1 MVVVQ
6 TAVKSPLSTKLVRV
20 MEECRYIQ
28 KDAQNDHDK
37 YTYASAAAV
46 LEKVNN
52 ALVKQG
58 IATITRS
65 KVLNSWERVTGKGN
79 VVYYKEVEVEITL
92 IDIETSEK
100 LVISGIGCGMDV
112 GDKAVMKAQTAAI
125 KYAWLM
131 SLQIAT
137 GDDPEADTEKLAEEP
152 GMPFFLVQKIVPSP
166 KGDWAKVELT
176 DSGTGEVLQAVVRR
190 SFQVFRAQNIQEGHR
205 IICEF
210 GEAETK
216 TGKKLKEILDPRRV
230 A

>member
-1 MVVVQ
+1 MQ
-6 TAVKSPLSTKLVRV
+6 TAEKKSLSLKLVRV

-28 KDAQNDHDK
+28 KDAHNDHDQ
-37 YTYASAAAV
+37 YNYASAAAV

-65 KVLNSWERVTGKGN
+65 KVLNSWERVTSKGN

-92 IDIETSEK
+92 IDTETGEE

-131 SLQIAT
+131 SLQIST
-137 GDDPEADTEKLAEEP
+137 GDDPEADEDTPKTAEEP
-152 GMPFFLVQKIVPSP
+152 GIPCYRVDSIIPSP
-166 KGDWAKVELT
+166 QGDYAKVLLSDATSGEMLT
-176 DSGTGEVLQAVVRR
+176 VVVRR
-190 SFQVFRAQNIQEGHR
+190 SYPVFRAQDIREGHR
-205 IICEF
+205 ITCEF
-210 GEAETK
+210 SELRTK
-216 TGKKLKEILDPRRV
+216 SGKTVKEIINPRRV